1 VAIELTLLAAGVA
14 IYLFQTRAKD
24 KFGSFGFW
32 TFVVLIVALYGA
44 VVFGPAPPS
53 VNKLA
58 IGALSSLLFVP
69 FAWWF
74 DSHRE
79 VHFRTA
85 NDGKRVND
93 ST

>member
-1 VAIELTLLAAGVA
+1 MI
-14 IYLFQTRAKD
+14 
-24 KFGSFGFW
+24 
-32 TFVVLIVALYGA
+32 ALYGA
-44 VVFGPAPPS
+44 VVFGPVPPS

-79 VHFRTA
+79 VRHGST
-85 NDGKRVND
+85 ND
-93 ST
+93 SGQVKDPA